1 MPLKRESNREHKAE
15 AGRPFSG
22 RMASLLLLGLT
33 AALALIGDVGA
44 AQPGQ
49 GSSGRIYK
57 WVDEHGVTHYGQS
70 IPPEYRDKPAAEMN
84 KRGLTVNRID
94 PAATAA
100 ERQAAQDKAVRD
112 REEQKRLA
120 EQRRRDTALMNTYSS
135 AREID
140 DARERSLSGPAQA
153 LRMLDPR
160 LKKAEERL
168 QLLNRQANEVQRA
181 GKPVPEFLAEDISHQ
196 KLEVEQLL
204 AERRRHETQIAVIR
218 ARYDADRQR
227 YVELTQLGPR

>member
-1 MPLKRESNREHKAE
+1 MPLKRESNRDRSPE
-15 AGRPFSG
+15 AGRPLP
-22 RMASLLLLGLT
+22 RRVASLLLGLAT
-33 AALALIGDVGA
+33 ALLLADDVGA

-49 GSSGRIYK
+49 ASSGRIYK

-94 PAATAA
+94 PAAEAA
-100 ERQAAQDKAVRD
+100 ERRNAGERALHE

-120 EQRRRDTALMNTYSS
+120 EQRRRDAALMNTYSS

-140 DARERSLSGPAQA
+140 EARERSLSAPAQA
-153 LRMLDPR
+153 LRGLDPR
-160 LKKAEERL
+160 LKTAEERF

-181 GKPVPEFLAEDISHQ
+181 GKPVPEFLLEDIAQQ
-196 KLEVEQLL
+196 KTEVEQLL

-218 ARYDADRQR
+218 ARYDADKQR
-227 YVELTQLGPR
+227 YVELTHLGPR